1 MTSATNSV
9 ALGQKQQVADQSGY
23 SAIVAAQAARDHF
36 TTATTLL
43 PALKILLLQ
52 EDIVM
57 WLWPAAAALDKD
69 IALEDKLSVA

>member
-1 MTSATNSV
+1 
-9 ALGQKQQVADQSGY
+9 
-23 SAIVAAQAARDHF
+23 
-36 TTATTLL
+36 LL